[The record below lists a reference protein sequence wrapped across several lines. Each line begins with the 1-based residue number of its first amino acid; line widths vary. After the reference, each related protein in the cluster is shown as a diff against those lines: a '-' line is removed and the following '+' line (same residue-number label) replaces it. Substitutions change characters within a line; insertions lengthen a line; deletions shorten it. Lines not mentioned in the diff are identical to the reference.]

1 MYVVI
6 VGGDNPKLKALP
18 LIAQFQYIFD
28 FVGSSFE
35 GYVIGDANGLDEIK
49 TMLRRWQKHNCI
61 IINSKIANRNKF
73 DKLFRLSDARRIR
86 NHVTRI
92 SWHNTFH

>member
-18 LIAQFQYIFD
+18 LISQFQYIFE

-35 GYVIGDANGLDEIK
+35 GY
-49 TMLRRWQKHNCI
+49 I
-61 IINSKIANRNKF
+61 IEMRM
-73 DKLFRLSDARRIR
+73 D
-86 NHVTRI
+86 
-92 SWHNTFH
+92 

>member
-49 TMLRRWQKHNCI
+49 TMLRR
-61 IINSKIANRNKF
+61 
-73 DKLFRLSDARRIR
+73 
-86 NHVTRI
+86 
-92 SWHNTFH
+92 

>member
-6 VGGDNPKLKALP
+6 VGGDNPKVKALP

-35 GYVIGDANGLDEIK
+35 GYVIGNANGLDEIK
-49 TMLRRWQKHNCI
+49 NDAEALAKAQLYNDTF
-61 IINSKIANRNKF
+61 KIANRNKF
-73 DKLFRLSDARRIR
+73 DKPFCMRIQ
-86 NHVTRI
+86 
-92 SWHNTFH
+92 

>member
-6 VGGDNPKLKALP
+6 VGGDNPKVKALP

-35 GYVIGDANGLDEIK
+35 V
-49 TMLRRWQKHNCI
+49 MLLGMRMDWM
-61 IINSKIANRNKF
+61 
-73 DKLFRLSDARRIR
+73 KLKRC
-86 NHVTRI
+86 
-92 SWHNTFH
+92 